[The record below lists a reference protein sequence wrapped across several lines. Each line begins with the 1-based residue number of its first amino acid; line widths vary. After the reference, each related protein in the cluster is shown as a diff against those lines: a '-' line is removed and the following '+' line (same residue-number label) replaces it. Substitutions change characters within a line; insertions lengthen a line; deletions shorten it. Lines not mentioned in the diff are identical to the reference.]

1 MNRSIENTNWA
12 DYLLAICASGSAAY
26 SLGMS
31 LGKSDLAMTL
41 LVMVVT
47 ATIIGALVG
56 QAVKG
61 TKFYSWDGALAG
73 VTCMALFTQTF
84 RINSMLP
91 DEGFPF
97 SLIVGCTLTLLIVG
111 GGLWAWRDGTLLFT
125 SLPSLAMFGLVGTFD
140 TYKPGTFLFFIYLVC
155 TAVLYSRTHYR
166 AMVIRAKESGVEE
179 PHLLHRDAWRWMA
192 GSGWAFASAGAI
204 IVLSIIGGP
213 LVRTT
218 VRTIVPDPPL
228 QGASRIQ
235 PPQPRNQTGANP
247 TPSDVRVGT
256 GPVELTD
263 EEMFEVSKNAGMYL
277 RISTYDNFTG
287 AGWQLDR
294 TSWNKPSF
302 SVDERG
308 PSSDLTGPTG
318 GLMGYQPQGV
328 PPLEPIANPVLNR
341 IMIRRIE
348 QPTAMLPSPGP
359 VAEVDGTEMRV
370 TWFPTGQAAII
381 PREGVLGQVSYS
393 AVVVRSGR
401 TDKPSIDPIKRL
413 EEEELQVLLTTRLRE
428 RELRQVNSNGVNNAA
443 VAPRVQE
450 WVRETI
456 QGATT
461 DYDKAER
468 LRARISQTIQYNTQ
482 AEAVPRGMNAV
493 EHALFGKKEGYCD
506 LFATTMTVAAREAG
520 LTARYVTGFVLDTP
534 EVTDDNYIVVR
545 ERMSHAW
552 SEVYF
557 EDVGWV
563 PFDATMGAAV
573 APGGSRYDRETDPL
587 AAFKTAQ
594 ARQVYLGLGG
604 LLALGGLVLL
614 LRNVRFQAKDRRVM
628 RDVASLERS
637 HRRFVADL
645 ERFTKSTKKF
655 SETTPEYLKG
665 QRNALGEFFAPAAG
679 IAQQFDNAFFAPM
692 GIDAETKDRLDQQIK
707 QLGREMSQHRKR

>member
-1 MNRSIENTNWA
+1 MNRSIEQTNWT

-31 LGKSDLAMTL
+31 LGKGDLATTL
-41 LVMVVT
+41 LTMVVV
-47 ATIIGALVG
+47 ATVIGALVG
-56 QAVKG
+56 QAVKN
-61 TKFYSWDGALAG
+61 TKIYTWDGALAG
-73 VTCMALFTQTF
+73 VTCLALFTQTF

-140 TYKPGTFLFFIYLVC
+140 TYKPGTFLFFIYLIC

-235 PPQPRNQTGANP
+235 PPQPQNRTGANP

-263 EEMFEVSKNAGMYL
+263 GEMFEVSKNAGMYL
-277 RISTYDNFTG
+277 RISTYDNYTG

-294 TSWNKPSF
+294 TTWVKPSY
-302 SVDERG
+302 SVDAQG
-308 PSSDLTGPTG
+308 PPSNLTGPTG
-318 GLMGYQPQGV
+318 GLMGYQPDGV
-328 PPLEPIANPVLNR
+328 PPLEPIANPSLNR

-348 QPTAMLPSPGP
+348 RQTAMLPTPGP
-359 VAEVDGTEMRV
+359 VAEVDGSEMRA
-370 TWFPTGQAAII
+370 TWFPTGQVAII
-381 PREGVLGQVSYS
+381 PRDGALTQISYS
-393 AVVVRSGR
+393 AVVVRPR
-401 TDKPSIDPIKRL
+401 ATDRPSVDPIKRFSPSQ
-413 EEEELQVLLTTRLRE
+413 LQALLTTTLPADDLR
-428 RELRQVNSNGVNNAA
+428 RINSNGVNNAA
-443 VAPRVQE
+443 SSDRTKA

-456 QGATT
+456 AGAET
-461 DYDKAER
+461 DWDKAEQ

-493 EHALFGKKEGYCD
+493 DHALFGKKEGYCD

-534 EVTDDNYIVVR
+534 EVTDDNFIVVR

-563 PFDATMGAAV
+563 PFDATMGAAI
-573 APGGSRYDRETDPL
+573 APGGSRYDRMTDPF

-594 ARQVYLGLGG
+594 ARQVYLGLTG
-604 LLALGGLVLL
+604 LLVLGGLVFAF
-614 LRNVRFQAKDRRVM
+614 RNFRYQAKDRKVM

-637 HRRFVADL
+637 HRRFVDSL
-645 ERFTKSTKKF
+645 ERYTKATKKF
-655 SETTPEYLKG
+655 SETTPEFLQH
-665 QRNALGEFFAPAAG
+665 QRNALGEFHAPASG
-679 IAQQFDNAFFAPM
+679 IAQQFDNAFFAPQ
-692 GIDAETKDRLDQQIK
+692 GINAEQKDQLDQQIK
-707 QLGREMSQHRKR
+707 QLAREMSQHRKR